1 MSLDL
6 TRALIKPDKIC
17 WDLICRTKSGN
28 RSVRMLER
36 EDAGTLSRLGVGMR
50 WPDRITVVFRPG
62 GLCADEAPFFKSLLG
77 YDQ

>member
-1 MSLDL
+1 
-6 TRALIKPDKIC
+6 
-17 WDLICRTKSGN
+17 
-28 RSVRMLER
+28 MLER

-50 WPDRITVVFRPG
+50 WRDRITVVFRPG